1 MDFYDIISRC
11 GPDTIEKRRVFEP
24 TFAELLIRNEHVDT
38 WHNGCRAFLGEP
50 VKPADTPASDHTTAI
65 SKDYGGARSGQTL
78 YAHEAYGMRM
88 VVIFWP
94 WAKGPYTTVRLGLT
108 DLSSEQ
114 ATKVQPL
121 SPSVTVRQTTTPES
135 GSGTHTQVVSI
146 GSHFSRGIGMKPKS
160 DDSIPHRIA
169 SLERSSN

>member
-78 YAHEAYGMRM
+78 YVYHGTTGAYGL
-88 VVIFWP
+88 VVRAGNQGPAAVAIGNRAADNDARIWFRDPHPGREHRLALFTWYRNE
-94 WAKGPYTTVRLGLT
+94 AKVRR
-108 DLSSEQ
+108 Q
-114 ATKVQPL
+114 HP
-121 SPSVTVRQTTTPES
+121 PSDCVP
-135 GSGTHTQVVSI
+135 
-146 GSHFSRGIGMKPKS
+146 
-160 DDSIPHRIA
+160 
-169 SLERSSN
+169 